1 MIEKMGGVA
10 AMVASFA
17 VMAGLRELNL
27 PVFITIPLVFAC
39 VMIYLGGVVFL
50 FAEGQILT
58 KDRGGK
64 RTPKVG

>member
-1 MIEKMGGVA
+1 MLEKMGGVA
-10 AMVASFA
+10 AMAASFA
-17 VMAGLRELNL
+17 AMVGLRELNL

-58 KDRGGK
+58 KDRGSK
-64 RTPKVG
+64 RAPKVG